1 MKILIHKLVMGFVC
15 GLFSSLG
22 VFAQDSEG
30 KITGTVKD
38 PDGAVVSGANA
49 SLLHTNRAVLDAGG
63 GVTLR
68 YRYSF

>member
-15 GLFSSLG
+15 SL
-22 VFAQDSEG
+22 VTSLDAFAQHSDG
-30 KITGTVKD
+30 KITRTVND